1 VRCLALA
8 LALLSVGAV
17 AQFPLS
23 APPPPEEVLAFL
35 QTMAISPELKAAF
48 APALGAGLATGR
60 ATPQVSLLLLRQLA
74 ALPPAHAEMA
84 LTVFHLALERGF
96 IVDTGL
102 TGSSMMNRVLMLVQ
116 MGKPWEVVVFDLDLR
131 YNLLVATQV
140 VFLQHGIIG
149 VGPQGPGGPLLPQDR
164 LVLETAWAMA
174 EIWGTVLPGQPGE
187 PLEAFVRARL
197 LNLRG
202 TVPVLAPSIV
212 DPLLAVLTPEMVQE
226 IANRAF
232 RR

>member
-1 VRCLALA
+1 VRGLALA
-8 LALLSVGAV
+8 LALLSMGAV
-17 AQFPLS
+17 AQFSLS
-23 APPPPEEVLAFL
+23 PPPLPGEVLAFL

-48 APALGAGLATGR
+48 GPALGAGLATGR
-60 ATPQVSLLLLRQLA
+60 ATPQVSLLLLRQLSG
-74 ALPPAHAEMA
+74 LPPAQAEEA
-84 LTVFHLALERGF
+84 LTVLHLALERGF

-116 MGKPWEVVVFDLDLR
+116 MGRSWEVVVFDLELR
-131 YNLLVATQV
+131 YNLLVATQG
-140 VFLQHGIIG
+140 VFLQYGIVG

-202 TVPVLAPSIV
+202 TVLAPNTV

>member
-1 VRCLALA
+1 MRGLTLALA
-8 LALLSVGAV
+8 LFSVGPL

-23 APPPPEEVLAFL
+23 PPPPPGEVLAFL

-48 APALGAGLATGR
+48 GPALGAGLATGR
-60 ATPQVSLLLLRQLA
+60 ATAQVSLLLLRQLSG
-74 ALPPAHAEMA
+74 LPPAQAEEA

-116 MGKPWEVVVFDLDLR
+116 MGKPWEVVVFDLELR
-131 YNLLVATQV
+131 YNLLVATQG
-140 VFLQHGIIG
+140 VFLQYGIIG

-174 EIWGTVLPGQPGE
+174 EIWGTVLPGQPGK

-202 TVPVLAPSIV
+202 TVLAPTTV
-212 DPLLAVLTPEMVQE
+212 DPLLGVLTPEMVQE
-226 IANRAF
+226 IVNRAF

>member
-1 VRCLALA
+1 MRGLALA
-8 LALLSVGAV
+8 LALLSMGAV
-17 AQFPLS
+17 AQFSLS
-23 APPPPEEVLAFL
+23 PPPLPGEVLAFL

-48 APALGAGLATGR
+48 GPALGAGLATGR
-60 ATPQVSLLLLRQLA
+60 ATPQVSLLLLRQLSG
-74 ALPPAHAEMA
+74 LPPAQAEEA
-84 LTVFHLALERGF
+84 LTVLHLALERGF

-116 MGKPWEVVVFDLDLR
+116 MGRSWEVVVFDLELR
-131 YNLLVATQV
+131 YNLLVATQG
-140 VFLQHGIIG
+140 VFLQYGIVG

-202 TVPVLAPSIV
+202 TVLAPNTV

>member
-1 VRCLALA
+1 L
-8 LALLSVGAV
+8 
-17 AQFPLS
+17 
-23 APPPPEEVLAFL
+23 
-35 QTMAISPELKAAF
+35 
-48 APALGAGLATGR
+48 
-60 ATPQVSLLLLRQLA
+60 
-74 ALPPAHAEMA
+74 
-84 LTVFHLALERGF
+84 
-96 IVDTGL
+96 
-102 TGSSMMNRVLMLVQ
+102 MNRVLMLVQ
-116 MGKPWEVVVFDLDLR
+116 MGRSWEVVVFDLELR
-131 YNLLVATQV
+131 YNLLVATQG
-140 VFLQHGIIG
+140 VFLQYGIVG

-202 TVPVLAPSIV
+202 TVLAPNTV